1 MHILP
6 ACDYP
11 TTAWK
16 NGGGTTRQILIAP
29 PGATLE
35 DFDYRISMASVASD
49 GPFSHFPGVDRQ
61 LLLLDGKG
69 LLLQR
74 GDGSNSLLQ
83 IDSQPLAF
91 AGEEAITSLLQDG
104 PVTDFNV
111 MTRRGRYRQQTER
124 LAVQGKLHVHS
135 DDEVLLVMLAAGS
148 TLEVYRE
155 DGRHCRLGPRDAVWQ
170 ALAVGLTLFSTDRA
184 DVIVVR
190 LNRQSAA

>member
-1 MHILP
+1 V
-6 ACDYP
+6 
-11 TTAWK
+11 WK
-16 NGGGTTRQILIAP
+16 TWRHHAP
-29 PGATLE
+29 DPDCAPGATLE

-91 AGEEAITSLLQDG
+91 AGEEAITSQLQDG

-124 LAVQGKLHVHS
+124 L
-135 DDEVLLVMLAAGS
+135 
-148 TLEVYRE
+148 T
-155 DGRHCRLGPRDAVWQ
+155 
-170 ALAVGLTLFSTDRA
+170 
-184 DVIVVR
+184 VR
-190 LNRQSAA
+190 QTACAQ